1 MEKTILITGAGG
13 QLGQAFARECARA
26 LPDFECVAAGRAD
39 LDIADAEAIRRF
51 TKGRRFGVCVNC
63 AAYTAVDRA
72 ESDAGAA
79 RLANALGPARLAR
92 ACGPDTLFIHFST
105 DYVYHNR
112 VNRPLVE
119 TDPIKPQSVYART
132 KLAGERALLAVQP
145 GAMVIRASWIFAPW
159 GHNFVN
165 TMRRL
170 GAERETLRVVCDQIG
185 APTYAPD
192 LAASVVGLIGRL
204 EAGDLNAEQMSGVWN
219 YANEG
224 VCSWYDLACAVME
237 VYALGASVTPISTAE
252 YPTPAARPPFSVLD
266 KTKFKSAFG
275 ARIPHWRNALQR
287 CAEVHRSSP

>member
-204 EAGDLNAEQMSGVWN
+204 EAGGFECRTNERGVELRQRGRLLLVRSGLRCHGSVCARRKRDAHLHSRVPNARRPSPVQRAGQ
-219 YANEG
+219 NE
-224 VCSWYDLACAVME
+224 V
-237 VYALGASVTPISTAE
+237 
-252 YPTPAARPPFSVLD
+252 
-266 KTKFKSAFG
+266 
-275 ARIPHWRNALQR
+275 
-287 CAEVHRSSP
+287 